1 MNQIIEKENIEN
13 LIYEVRGKQ
22 VMLDS
27 DLAKLYQ
34 VETKRINEVVK
45 RNKMRFPERY
55 AFRITEEEYYSLK
68 SHFATSKGGSRKG
81 HTVFTEQGVAM
92 LSTSLKSII
101 AINTSIAI
109 MDTFVSMRKYISN
122 NLIEQ
127 QYINNL
133 VLEDHENIKLL
144 QESFSKL
151 EEKKKVSE
159 TYYNGQIYDAYSK
172 IIEIFKTSKKELIII
187 DRYADTTVLDMIKK
201 LKVKVILV
209 TKRNGL
215 LTNQDIERYNSQYN
229 NLEVI
234 YSDDYHDRYFVI
246 DEKEVYHCG
255 ASINHA
261 GSRTFSINKW
271 EDKQICNNFIDT
283 IKNIL

>member
-1 MNQIIEKENIEN
+1 MNQIIQKENIEK
-13 LIYEVRGKQ
+13 LIYEIRGKQ
-22 VMLDS
+22 VMFDT

-45 RNKMRFPERY
+45 RNKMRFPKRY

-68 SHFATSKGGSRKG
+68 SQNATSKGGSRKG

-109 MDTFVSMRKYISN
+109 MDAFVAMRKYISTS
-122 NLIEQ
+122 LIEQ

-133 VLEDHENIKLL
+133 VLEDHKNIKLL

-151 EEKKKVSE
+151 EEKKKVTE
-159 TYYNGQIYDAYSK
+159 TYYKGQIYDAYSK
-172 IIEIFKTSKKELIII
+172 ILQIFKTAKKELIII
-187 DRYADTTVLDMIKK
+187 DRYADMTVLDIIKK
-201 LKVKVILV
+201 IKVKVIIII
-209 TKRNGL
+209 KRNGS
-215 LTNQDIERYNSQYN
+215 LTDQDIERYTSQYN
-229 NLEVI
+229 NLKLV
-234 YSDDYHDRYFVI
+234 YSDDYHDRYFII
-246 DEKEVYHCG
+246 DKKEVYHCG

-261 GSRTFSINKW
+261 
-271 EDKQICNNFIDT
+271 
-283 IKNIL
+283 